1 MKIYTEILPYST
13 WWCCIHTS
21 SAALNRGSE
30 LEVEFIVTVLSD
42 GEEDS
47 ATLSEGVTLV
57 FASFLEPLEEPVPHI
72 ERYGKSTAAVQP
84 RLTAPL

>member
-1 MKIYTEILPYST
+1 M
-13 WWCCIHTS
+13 
-21 SAALNRGSE
+21 
-30 LEVEFIVTVLSD
+30 TVISD